1 MKSEGFKTTVI
12 SRADAAKGEPSE
24 TRQRVA
30 LLALVALIGL
40 NLRPFLTAPGPLLPQ
55 VVAETG
61 MGYGV
66 LALLTLLPMALM
78 GLGAFVSP
86 RIQAVAGARRGIL
99 AALLLVA
106 FGCALRLVASDGVT
120 FVATAAI
127 CGAGVAF
134 IQAVFPGIIK
144 AKFPGHIPAVTG
156 LYSAMLMGGG
166 ALGARLS
173 PLLTDHGLSWRQA
186 LAWLAAP
193 ALLAFVA
200 AFFVLKDSTAA
211 RPSKALTG
219 QLLRRPRT
227 WVLIAAFGLVNGG
240 YSTMVAWLAPY
251 YQAEGWT
258 SAASGS
264 LVALMA
270 VCQAVAALGMPVLAR
285 RNPDR
290 RTWLYL
296 TLAMQAVGF
305 AGLAFWP
312 NAAPLLWAGICGA
325 GLGGGFA
332 LAIVTALDH
341 LERPEQAGVLV
352 ALMQGGGFLIA
363 ALGPFAAAGLHGLT
377 GGFAAGWIMHLGCI
391 CIVAC
396 LYLRFDPKA
405 YPQAMG
411 VPA

>member
-1 MKSEGFKTTVI
+1 MTKDPSAHT
-12 SRADAAKGEPSE
+12 GEAG
-24 TRQRVA
+24 RRIA
-30 LLALVALIGL
+30 LLVLVVLIGL
-40 NLRPFLTAPGPLLPQ
+40 NLRPFLTAPGPLLSQ

-78 GLGAFVSP
+78 GLGAFISP
-86 RIQAVAGARRGIL
+86 RIQAAVGARCGIL

-106 FGCALRLVASDGVT
+106 TGCFLRLVAPDGVS

-144 AKFPGHIPAVTG
+144 AEFPAHIPTVTG

-193 ALLAFVA
+193 ALIAFVA
-200 AFFVLKDSTAA
+200 ALFVLKGSTAA

-240 YSTMVAWLAPY
+240 YSTMVAWLASY
-251 YQAEGWT
+251 YQAQGWT
-258 SAASGS
+258 SAASGN

-270 VCQAVAALGMPVLAR
+270 VCQAVAALSLPILAR

-290 RTWLYL
+290 RFWLYL
-296 TLAMQAVGF
+296 TLVMQAIGF
-305 AGLAFWP
+305 AGLAFLP
-312 NAAPLLWAGICGA
+312 LTAPLLWAGICGA
-325 GLGGGFA
+325 GLGGGFS

-363 ALGPFAAAGLHGLT
+363 AIGPFAAAGLHGLT
-377 GGFAAGWIMHLGCI
+377 GSFAAGWIMHLI
-391 CIVAC
+391 CITVVAC

-405 YPQAMG
+405 YPQVMG
-411 VPA
+411 VPAQAI